1 MTHLI
6 IYDNRTG
13 YRFYEASR
21 NFPEQYKRGIAE
33 ICGALTCG
41 DRDSI
46 GKPALRYTP
55 LQDRFLLSVIFR
67 CPDGSEFHHRSLYI
81 VVNFLM
87 DADDADDFFSYP
99 FSRVH
104 DVVIQYAASL
114 YTQYANKK
122 QDLPT
127 GLPLEHWEQFL
138 DSSNHPPFYGE
149 FNRLTHIDLHAWRI
163 CQKSPSYP
171 KPMAPKNVVM
181 PLSWLLSS
189 VLYHKYAV
197 SHQVYVGSHTLPSWE
212 IQLLQEAL
220 PAKLRKDMTFHTALV
235 SDQESHGITLNFS
248 SVEQLQTIQTGEFQG
263 GTAST
268 TKHIFF
274 ADGISAKA
282 EKDTSPAEQQF
293 HPSSEKIAQMISQLP
308 FGIYQVIA
316 KSITTW
322 EEFLELAKLNDRE
335 DILPQIFQII
345 PKERLYEQ
353 KRNSKL
359 TDQEESEWEWALRT
373 ANRKSWDD
381 SSSALPDFYSQ
392 SQDTDPSPVSPEPAP
407 SAEKNHKKKNAF
419 ARHTYRRR
427 TFPLVCSFLAILA
440 GSIGLLLVLL
450 GKYSVTSQSFPEKL
464 VIEIS
469 AVATASLLET
479 LVTILCTVFLTL
491 GISRLTQ
498 HLRNK

>member
-138 DSSNHPPFYGE
+138 DTSNHPPFYGE

-293 HPSSEKIAQMISQLP
+293 HPKSEKISQVISQIP
-308 FGIYQVIA
+308 FGIYQIIA
-316 KSITTW
+316 KSIHTW
-322 EEFLELAKLNDRE
+322 DAFLKLAELNDTE
-335 DILPQIFQII
+335 EILPQIFQII
-345 PKERLYEQ
+345 PKERLLD
-353 KRNSKL
+353 KKNDTAL
-359 TDQEESEWEWALRT
+359 TNQEKDAWERALRAT
-373 ANRKSWDD
+373 DRRPWGWDD
-381 SSSALPDFYSQ
+381 TPVSSPYTHH
-392 SQDTDPSPVSPEPAP
+392 QDTDPYPIPPEPNHT
-407 SAEKNHKKKNAF
+407 EREQQKNST
-419 ARHTYRRR
+419 ARHTGRRGVL
-427 TFPLVCSFLAILA
+427 PLVCSFLAILT

-469 AVATASLLET
+469 AVATASLLEI

-498 HLRNK
+498 SLRNK